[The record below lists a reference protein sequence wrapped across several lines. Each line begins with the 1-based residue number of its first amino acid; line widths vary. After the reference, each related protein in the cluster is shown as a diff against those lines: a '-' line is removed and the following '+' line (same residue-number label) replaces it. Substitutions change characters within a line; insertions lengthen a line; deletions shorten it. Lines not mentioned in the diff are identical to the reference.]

1 MTRSD
6 LIDAIRN
13 EMDRVWG
20 DEGFSGVWEEYE
32 WLLEH
37 YGVTE
42 DDDVEWSGILEYEAD
57 AVDPD
62 DAANPEWMSFVT
74 HDEQVIPFLE
84 QLLKKYQSNTVVVPP
99 DLPEVVRRVD
109 PRPGEAI
116 REVRPRAASM
126 QQTEQPAYCAS
137 APHP

>member
-6 LIDAIRN
+6 LIDAILN

-20 DEGFSGVWEEYE
+20 DEGFSGAWEEYE

-42 DDDVEWSGILEYEAD
+42 DEDVEWSGILEYEAGE
-57 AVDPD
+57 VDPD
-62 DAANPEWMSFVT
+62 DEANPQWMSFVT
-74 HDEQVIPFLE
+74 ADERVIPFLE
-84 QLLKKYQSNTVVVPP
+84 QLLKKYRSNTVVVPP

-109 PRPGEAI
+109 PRTGAEI
-116 REVRPRAASM
+116 REVLPRAASK
-126 QQTEQPAYCAS
+126 
-137 APHP
+137 